1 MDREKFIALGQQ
13 LGLENEELREWV
25 ERECVEARD
34 ERARERE
41 IAKEN
46 AERQQK
52 LLEQQQKVQEQEL
65 KILELKLRLQES
77 ASRVQ
82 PMVADEQGGSSMSAR
97 GITEVCSPHKLI
109 PPFNEARDDL
119 DAYLQRFERVATCQ
133 GWPREKWALSLSLCM
148 TAEALTV
155 IGWLDPT
162 AVLNYDQLK
171 AALLQRFRYTAEGY
185 REKFCKAKP
194 EKNETGLQY
203 AARLSGYFDRW
214 LEVGKTETSFASLR
228 DLMISEQFMK
238 GCSPALRIFLK
249 ERSCKTLS
257 SLCETADNF
266 MEAQA
271 LTNLGRERIPKNP
284 GPSVSKPVSAKK
296 TEKPASRCF
305 LCDKAGH
312 RAADCWSRTKG
323 NTFSRCGVCKQ
334 SGHSSDRCPGRK
346 FCKDQASCMLSEKRE
361 DLTPEHH
368 KSGYI
373 VLQDG
378 GTIPIVNATSSRR
391 SANVG
396 VADMPVVEGFLEDR
410 PVHVLRDTGCNTVV
424 VRQSLVPKQ
433 KFTGTMSPVYL
444 LDRTVRYL
452 PEAKVLL
459 QCTLFTG
466 EVLVKCMTDPLYDV
480 ILGNIK
486 GAALPDTL
494 PMNESAPQHDHG
506 HVETRRAPCTD
517 SSKGNAVNGEQDVSG
532 NLHATQP
539 RSNAEEAYE
548 PPHEAMEK
556 RPLPE
561 EVLLGKAGGTK
572 KHTSLPVMT
581 LPALQVRSE
590 ALKKYQVDDETLRKC
605 FEAVG
610 KKIMSNDRETVFFIR
625 DGTLFRKH
633 NLPDGTNLEQLVVP
647 RQLREVV
654 LKLAHEGI
662 LAGHQGITKTVSRVT
677 GEFYWPGVQS
687 DTKRFVKSCD
697 ICQRMVPR
705 HLVGRAPL
713 GTTPIIETP
722 FTRVGI
728 DIIGLLSPTSE
739 KGNRYV
745 LTMID
750 FATRYPDA
758 VALPSIEARQVAEG
772 LLEMFS
778 HVGIPKEII
787 SDRGTSFM
795 SAVMKEFSRLLSF
808 KQLPTTP
815 YHPMANGLIERF
827 NGTLKRMIG
836 RMCQERPKTWDRY
849 IGPLLFAY
857 RELPQFSTGSSP
869 FELLYGRYVRGPMAV
884 LKELWTN
891 PRLDDETKTTYTHM
905 MELRQRLERTCALAH
920 KELMKAKKL
929 QKGYYDKKARQREL
943 VPGDQVLVL
952 LPADAN
958 KLVLSWKGPFP
969 VIEKRSELD
978 YLVNLCHKVTLFHIN
993 MLKKYE
999 ERKPLSQRTVGGV
1012 TTTLPRRL
1020 DLCCTQFPTRAVN
1033 YYPAKQPTPQ
1043 LKEKAL
1049 P

>member
-1 MDREKFIALGQQ
+1 MDREKFIALGRQ

-82 PMVADEQGGSSMSAR
+82 PMVADEQGESSMSAR

-148 TAEALTV
+148 TGEALTV
-155 IGWLDPT
+155 IGRLDPT
-162 AVLNYDQLK
+162 SVLNYDQLK

-185 REKFCKAKP
+185 REKFRKAKP
-194 EKNETGLQY
+194 EENETGLQY

-228 DLMISEQFMK
+228 DLMISEQFIK

-249 ERSCKTLS
+249 EGSCKTLS
-257 SLCETADNF
+257 SLCETANNF

-271 LTNLGRERIPKNP
+271 LTNLGRERIPKDP
-284 GPSVSKPVSAKK
+284 GPSVSKPESAKK

-346 FCKDQASCMLSEKRE
+346 FGKDQASCMLSEKRE

-424 VRQSLVPKQ
+424 VRQSLVPKE
-433 KFTGTMSPVYL
+433 KFTGTTSPVYL

-506 HVETRRAPCTD
+506 HVETRRATYAQTLA
-517 SSKGNAVNGEQDVSG
+517 KGMLSMVSRMY
-532 NLHATQP
+532 LAICTQP
-539 RSNAEEAYE
+539 NQDRMRRKRMSHRMKPWKSGPYLKKSSWEKQ
-548 PPHEAMEK
+548 EK
-556 RPLPE
+556 R
-561 EVLLGKAGGTK
+561 
-572 KHTSLPVMT
+572 
-581 LPALQVRSE
+581 RS
-590 ALKKYQVDDETLRKC
+590 T
-605 FEAVG
+605 
-610 KKIMSNDRETVFFIR
+610 
-625 DGTLFRKH
+625 
-633 NLPDGTNLEQLVVP
+633 
-647 RQLREVV
+647 
-654 LKLAHEGI
+654 
-662 LAGHQGITKTVSRVT
+662 
-677 GEFYWPGVQS
+677 
-687 DTKRFVKSCD
+687 
-697 ICQRMVPR
+697 
-705 HLVGRAPL
+705 
-713 GTTPIIETP
+713 
-722 FTRVGI
+722 
-728 DIIGLLSPTSE
+728 
-739 KGNRYV
+739 
-745 LTMID
+745 
-750 FATRYPDA
+750 
-758 VALPSIEARQVAEG
+758 
-772 LLEMFS
+772 
-778 HVGIPKEII
+778 
-787 SDRGTSFM
+787 
-795 SAVMKEFSRLLSF
+795 
-808 KQLPTTP
+808 
-815 YHPMANGLIERF
+815 
-827 NGTLKRMIG
+827 
-836 RMCQERPKTWDRY
+836 
-849 IGPLLFAY
+849 
-857 RELPQFSTGSSP
+857 
-869 FELLYGRYVRGPMAV
+869 LLY
-884 LKELWTN
+884 L
-891 PRLDDETKTTYTHM
+891 
-905 MELRQRLERTCALAH
+905 
-920 KELMKAKKL
+920 
-929 QKGYYDKKARQREL
+929 
-943 VPGDQVLVL
+943 
-952 LPADAN
+952 
-958 KLVLSWKGPFP
+958 
-969 VIEKRSELD
+969 
-978 YLVNLCHKVTLFHIN
+978 
-993 MLKKYE
+993 
-999 ERKPLSQRTVGGV
+999 
-1012 TTTLPRRL
+1012 
-1020 DLCCTQFPTRAVN
+1020 
-1033 YYPAKQPTPQ
+1033 
-1043 LKEKAL
+1043 
-1049 P
+1049 